1 MAVYETDVYF
11 LTTELKLMKL
21 ELKLNGRPGYQ
32 ENAVPIEGNPKVE
45 DFFCEKVNGGCKI
58 TYITDK
64 GLIKEF
70 GSGADQNK
78 SLDCTKHTQ
87 NVNYWNKVVK
97 VGNCV
102 LAAGYTNT
110 EDSESNSVVLGEE
123 YVCLQ
128 TLSIPSSSSLGLTS
142 GYYPVLRMLEIPS
155 KKHKNVTFVLAAECY
170 YISHLLALTLGK
182 TKRMVKVDSKQVSS
196 SSSKIMLL
204 EGFPYRSLCAWKE
217 EQVYFGMDKGEKGN
231 LRRLKLIFS

>member
-32 ENAVPIEGNPKVE
+32 ETAVPIEGNPKVE

-70 GSGADQNK
+70 GSGADPNK

-102 LAAGYTNT
+102 LAAGWNKTASPY
-110 EDSESNSVVLGEE
+110 SNSVVLGEE
-123 YVCLQ
+123 YACLQ
-128 TLSIPSSSSLGLTS
+128 TLCIPASTSGLGLTS
-142 GYYPVLRMLEIPS
+142 DNRPVLRMLEIPS
-155 KKHKNVTFVLAAECY
+155 KKHKNVTFVLAAEY
-170 YISHLLALTLGK
+170 AYISHLLALTLGK

-204 EGFPYRSLCAWKE
+204 EGFITQMSTAPCVSRRRIRSTSAWSAKA
-217 EQVYFGMDKGEKGN
+217 
-231 LRRLKLIFS
+231 S